1 MIAGRINA
9 PADNLVFTSGG
20 TEANN
25 LAIFGLLRALA
36 GPAHTNQV
44 HAITTAIEHPAV
56 LQPFRRL
63 ERDGVE
69 VTVVSPD
76 RDGLIDVA
84 AIEREIRPK
93 TVLISVMHANNEVG
107 TIQPIQE
114 LSTMVRQF
122 RETGRSLY
130 LHSDG
135 VQAFGKVPVDVQDL
149 GVDLYS
155 ITAHKVYGPE
165 GAGGLYIRKGTP
177 CEAMQLGGAHER
189 KLRAGTENVPAIAGF
204 AKAVEIAN
212 GPGPELRDYFEHEL
226 LQVCPEARVNG
237 DSACRLPNTSNVC
250 FPGIS
255 GQTFVIA
262 LDMKGFA
269 VSSGAACSSGSIEPS
284 PVLLAMGRT
293 DAEARSS
300 VRFSFGRG
308 NNQESV
314 NDLVKAVSQA
324 VSQQRQAAKRN
335 PELVYA

>member
-1 MIAGRINA
+1 M
-9 PADNLVFTSGG
+9 FTSGG

-25 LAIFGLLRALA
+25 LAILGLVRALA
-36 GPAHTNQV
+36 GPSHSSQV
-44 HAITTAIEHPAV
+44 HVITTAVEHPAV
-56 LQPFRRL
+56 LYPSRRL

-76 RDGLIDVA
+76 RDGLIDVGV
-84 AIEREIRPK
+84 IEQEVRPN
-93 TVLISVMHANNEVG
+93 TVLLSVMHANNEVG

-114 LSTMVRQF
+114 LSAMVRRF
-122 RETGRSLY
+122 REDGRSLY

-135 VQAFGKVPVDVQDL
+135 VQAFGKIPVDVQKL

-155 ITAHKVYGPE
+155 ISAHKIYGPKGV
-165 GAGGLYIRKGTP
+165 GALYIRKGTP
-177 CEAMQLGGAHER
+177 CEAVQLGGAHER

-204 AKAVEIAN
+204 ARAVEIAN
-212 GPGPELRDYFEHEL
+212 APGQELRDYFEHEL
-226 LQVCPEARVNG
+226 LRVCPEARVNG

-293 DAEARSS
+293 DREARSS

-308 NNQESV
+308 NNRESV
-314 NDLVKAVSQA
+314 DELVAAVSQA

-335 PELVYA
+335 PELAYA